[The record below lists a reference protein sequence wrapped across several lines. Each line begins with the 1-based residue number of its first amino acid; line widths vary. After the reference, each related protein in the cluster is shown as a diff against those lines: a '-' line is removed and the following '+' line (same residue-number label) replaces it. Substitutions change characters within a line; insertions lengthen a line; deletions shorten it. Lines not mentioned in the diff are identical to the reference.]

1 MPKTIALKL
10 TVYQPAIMAGA
21 AAQQRHRE
29 LSLPGADM
37 ITVED
42 LQTANSTTPPT
53 RGEHMSSEPVHR

>member
-10 TVYQPAIMAGA
+10 IVYNRPSWLARP
-21 AAQQRHRE
+21 AQQRHRE

-42 LQTANSTTPPT
+42 LQTAIHHPRH
-53 RGEHMSSEPVHR
+53 RGMRT